1 MKKFIKTIDV
11 FLSFIC
17 VVIFIFISIGYIN
30 QPEQIVFYEDF
41 QSMRFMN
48 VYTVKKNDDVHAV
61 SLGADDDEVSA
72 DISLLGVFP
81 VTKTKAIESD
91 RKYVAIGGDLIGIRI
106 YTDGLLVV
114 GLDNVITSQG
124 NVSPAKECGLE
135 IGDRI
140 THVNDEI
147 ITSVAAF
154 SAVLSM
160 SEGNNIS
167 LTVERNDDTFY
178 YSLKP
183 VFCEAENKYRCGL
196 WLKDSTAGIGTL
208 TFSDPQTGMFA
219 SLGHAICDAETKS
232 VLTVSDG
239 DILGASV
246 SGCTKGEKGST
257 GQIKGSFTGSDL
269 GDIAENNEFGVYG
282 TINDIEYDDDL
293 MLPVAS
299 QGEIQTGAAKIY
311 ATVSGDGVKE
321 YDIEIEKINYSNE
334 PESRSLVISIT
345 DSELLESTGGII
357 QGMSGSPIVQNGMF
371 VGAVTHVFLNDPT
384 RGYGIFAETMI
395 NEAERIIE
403 QE

>member
-1 MKKFIKTIDV
+1 MKKFIRSVDV
-11 FLSFIC
+11 VLSVLC
-17 VVIFIFISIGYIN
+17 AVIFIFISIGYVN

-41 QSMRFMN
+41 HSMRFMN
-48 VYTVKKNDDVHAV
+48 VYTVKKNEDVYAV
-61 SLGADDDEVSA
+61 SAGVDDNEISA

-81 VTKTKAIESD
+81 VAKTKAIETD
-91 RKYVAIGGDLIGIRI
+91 RQYVAIGGELIGIRI
-106 YTDGLLVV
+106 FTDGLLVV
-114 GLDNVITSQG
+114 GLDEVITSQG
-124 NVSPAKECGLE
+124 NVSPAKNCGLQV
-135 IGDRI
+135 GDRI

-167 LTVERNDDTFY
+167 LTVKRNDDTYY

-183 VFCEAENKYRCGL
+183 VFCETENKYRCGL

-219 SLGHAICDAETKS
+219 SLGHAICDTETKS
-232 VLTVSDG
+232 VLTVGDG
-239 DILGASV
+239 DILSASV
-246 SGCTKGEKGST
+246 SGCTKGEKGAT
-257 GQIKGSFTGSDL
+257 GQIKGSFTGNDI

-282 TINDIEYDDDL
+282 SINNSAFTDSI

-299 QGEIQTGAAKIY
+299 QGEIETGEAKIY
-311 ATVSGDGVKE
+311 STVSGDGVKE
-321 YDIEIEKINYSNE
+321 YDIEIEKINYSTE

-345 DSELLESTGGII
+345 DPELLEATGGII

-395 NEAERIIE
+395 ETMNELNS
-403 QE
+403 